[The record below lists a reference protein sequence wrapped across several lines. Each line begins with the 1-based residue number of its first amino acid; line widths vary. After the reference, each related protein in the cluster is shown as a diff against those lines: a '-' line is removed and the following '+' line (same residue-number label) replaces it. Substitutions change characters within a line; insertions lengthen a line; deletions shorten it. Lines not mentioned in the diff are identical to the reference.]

1 MPSGLLQFL
10 LRLAILLALV
20 AFHVLVAKVVVDRSH
35 NLHPGLRRWIRYALA
50 AGIAFLDLPLIHAF
64 VVYKF
69 YNPLLLDQ
77 AMKAISSMLM
87 LLHLNVAAA
96 GTLILLVRYVVA
108 PLRRR
113 LRARPAPALLPMP
126 ALAGS
131 GSVPVT
137 SERSGSEAES
147 EQTVPA
153 RRRFVQTTALALTG
167 YITSSKALSAMGSSV
182 QHRLERVVLK
192 VPGLPEVFKGTTI
205 AMIADIHSSVFMTR
219 EEMETYA
226 AHLKALNADM
236 IFLVGDFVNS
246 KVAEVY
252 PMAEAFSG
260 LTAPLGVY
268 GVTGNHDYYSRDIE
282 TIAREVSQAGV
293 RLLRDENLAIE
304 KGGEKL
310 WLMGMDDD
318 HIYDIN
324 SYLETGKTER
334 GSIENML
341 KGIPDGAPRVF
352 LCHKPYP
359 FEEYSKLGID
369 VMVSGHTHG
378 GQVVLAPLDNVNLSF
393 ASLASRYLAGL
404 YRSRTNRQSQLYVT
418 RGIGTVGVPIRLNC
432 PPEVTH
438 ITLV

>member
-1 MPSGLLQFL
+1 MTSGLLQFL
-10 LRLAILLALV
+10 VRIVILLALV
-20 AFHVLVAKVVVDRSH
+20 AFHLLVAKVIVDRSY

-50 AGIAFLDLPLIHAF
+50 AGIVFLDLPLLHAF
-64 VVYKF
+64 VIYKF
-69 YNPLLLDQ
+69 YHPLLLDHV
-77 AMKAISSMLM
+77 MKAISPMLM
-87 LLHLNVAAA
+87 LLHLNVAAI
-96 GTLILLVRYVVA
+96 GGLILAVRFVIG
-108 PLRRR
+108 PIRRR
-113 LRARPAPALLPMP
+113 LRMRAAPAPAFLP

-131 GSVPVT
+131 GNLSATAAEPVADA
-137 SERSGSEAES
+137 GSEQAI
-147 EQTVPA
+147 PA

-167 YITSSKALSAMGSSV
+167 YITSSKTLSAMGSSV
-182 QHRLERVVLK
+182 QHRLERVVIR
-192 VPGLPEVFKGTTI
+192 VPGLPEAFKGTTI
-205 AMIADIHSSVFMTR
+205 AMLADIHSSVFMTR
-219 EEMETYA
+219 DDMETYA
-226 AHLKALNADM
+226 AHLQALKADM
-236 IFLVGDFVNS
+236 IFIVGDFVNS
-246 KVAEVY
+246 KVVEVY
-252 PMAEAFSG
+252 PMAEAFSR
-260 LTAPLGVY
+260 LSAPLGVY
-268 GVTGNHDYYSRDIE
+268 GVTGNHDYYSKDIE
-282 TIAREVSQAGV
+282 TIVREVSQAGI
-293 RLLRDENLAIE
+293 RLLRDENLVIE

-341 KGIPDGAPRVF
+341 KGIPDGAPRLF

-359 FEEYSKLGID
+359 FEEYSRLGID

-404 YRSRTNRQSQLYVT
+404 YRSRTNRHSQLYVT
-418 RGIGTVGVPIRLNC
+418 RGIGTVGIPLRLNC